1 MIACPLC
8 EHLQAAGDACDVCG
22 RVLERPGFLDGALPA
37 LDGLEPTAQPGVG
50 PVDVA
55 PLAEL
60 EPTLLDAGAAPRPA
74 PEPFPDLEAT
84 RAPALEI
91 ELEADP
97 VPELEPTAAAPAD
110 PPTPL
115 AASPTCRY
123 CRTPAAPGERRC
135 ARCGMRLPVVR
146 AAREGPADEGLEAA
160 AVRRCSCGAPVSG
173 ALCPACGARISDAP

>member
-8 EHLQAAGDACDVCG
+8 EHLQPAGDACDVCG
-22 RVLERPGFLDGALPA
+22 RALERPDGFDSASPA

-60 EPTLLDAGAAPRPA
+60 EPTLLDGRAAPGPA

-84 RAPALEI
+84 RAPALEV

-97 VPELEPTAAAPAD
+97 VPDLEPTAAAPAD

-135 ARCGMRLPVVR
+135 ARCGMRLPVGLGAR
-146 AAREGPADEGLEAA
+146 AAPAGEALEAA

-173 ALCPACGARISDAP
+173 ALCPGCGARISDSP